1 MGIDINAKLIYGC
14 KYSELPGEILEEVDE
29 MLDSGELDYA
39 SPWYDAPRDAW
50 IVGLMIPAY
59 GESSWNITDYMES
72 VYIDLP
78 ECIQHIARV
87 YVSPDVT

>member
-1 MGIDINAKLIYGC
+1 
-14 KYSELPGEILEEVDE
+14 
-29 MLDSGELDYA
+29 MLDVENWIIQVLGDLG
-39 SPWYDAPRDAW
+39 RDAW

-87 YVSPDVT
+87 YVSPDDPDRNGQGIK